1 MFPLQYG
8 AAALSS
14 NNTTRIINHGSWNS
28 ALDARRSPANHLVVG
43 NVFAP
48 LRNGNLMEQTL
59 DRQVLEPRA
68 EHLRL
73 GAAASW
79 PAIFAGAFVAAATS
93 LVLLTLGSGL
103 GFAAISPWPG
113 HGVTPTTFVVTT
125 AIWLIVMQW
134 ISASLGGYITGRLRT
149 RWIGTHTHEV
159 FFRDTAHGLVMWAVA
174 TVLTAAA
181 AAASLTAALEGGAHA
196 AGAAASGAA
205 SMLQDAASAQGGP
218 AGHGRPP
225 GNESGLYG
233 TDKLFRSTSATAGG
247 GQGSAEA
254 RGEAAHIVANSW
266 SSGSISD
273 ADRTYLVELVAARTG
288 SSQADAQKR
297 VDEFVATTQDAM
309 MKAKADADAARKA
322 AAEGAIYLALSMLV
336 GAFIA
341 SVSAAL
347 GGRLRDEHYL

>member
-1 MFPLQYG
+1 
-8 AAALSS
+8 
-14 NNTTRIINHGSWNS
+14 
-28 ALDARRSPANHLVVG
+28 
-43 NVFAP
+43 
-48 LRNGNLMEQTL
+48 MEQIL
-59 DRQVLEPRA
+59 ERPMLEPRA

-79 PAIFAGAFVAAATS
+79 PAIIAGAFVAAATS
-93 LVLLTLGSGL
+93 LVLFALGSGL
-103 GFAAISPWPG
+103 GFAALSPWPG
-113 HGVTPTTFVVTT
+113 HGVTATTFAVTT

-134 ISASLGGYITGRLRT
+134 ISSGLGGYITGRLRT

-196 AGAAASGAA
+196 AAGAAGAT
-205 SMLQDAASAQGGP
+205 
-218 AGHGRPP
+218 AGV
-225 GNESGLYG
+225 YG
-233 TDKLFRSTSATAGG
+233 TDKLFRSTSTAAAG
-247 GQGSAEA
+247 GQGSADP
-254 RGEAAHIVANSW
+254 RSEAAHIVATSW
-266 SSGSISD
+266 STGSISD
-273 ADRTYLVELVAARTG
+273 ADISYLVELVAARTG
-288 SSQADAQKR
+288 SSQSDAKKR
-297 VDEFVATTQDAM
+297 VDEFVASTQDAM

-322 AAEGAIYLALSMLV
+322 AAEGAIYMALSMLV